1 MFWTPAFA
9 NHSRPRAAYKKGYK
23 AEKKD
28 SKANKQVQHRN
39 TTHFQRLSAA
49 NADGSK
55 YLRPHYMH
63 IEEFCNF

>member
-28 SKANKQVQHRN
+28 RKADKQVQDRDAA
-39 TTHFQRLSAA
+39 HF
-49 NADGSK
+49 
-55 YLRPHYMH
+55 H
-63 IEEFCNF
+63 